1 MSHDVDEV
9 GNATLVAAAEAAGV
23 RRFVFVSVGAQQL
36 AAHTP
41 FTDAKRATEA
51 RIRSAAFESVIIRP
65 DAFQEVWLS
74 PVVGFDPVHAT
85 ARIFGKRTGRTRF
98 VGVDDVAEAIA
109 RIAVADTAP
118 GEVILGGPEA
128 LSTVEAADAFGRISG
143 RPMKVSHVPRFALT
157 VGSKAL
163 RSFRPVMASL
173 MGMALETDGVDSD
186 LDDSGFRAL
195 GITPRPVVGVPADPG
210 RAGRRLTRRRR
221 PPRRAPDDGRS
232 APADRHELGRA
243 ADADL
248 PEPRPQGL
256 AARLEVRVS
265 FGEHNVPVDRRLQL
279 GRRLRI
285 VGVFVRVGQVDD
297 PQVGE
302 PEALDNLHD
311 PRPFVGLP
319 VNLAVEP
326 VHGRPPVVQEHV
338 RGLGLGLAVAV
349 HLVDDEV
356 AAGAKDAQHL
366 GQHGG
371 RVREV
376 VEGV

>member
-1 MSHDVDEV
+1 VSHDVDEV

-85 ARIFGKRTGRTRF
+85 ARIFGKGTGRTRF

-195 GITPRPVVGVPADPG
+195 GITPRPVSEYL
-210 RAGRRLTRRRR
+210 RTLAG
-221 PPRRAPDDGRS
+221 
-232 APADRHELGRA
+232 
-243 ADADL
+243 
-248 PEPRPQGL
+248 Q
-256 AARLEVRVS
+256 
-265 FGEHNVPVDRRLQL
+265 
-279 GRRLRI
+279 
-285 VGVFVRVGQVDD
+285 
-297 PQVGE
+297 
-302 PEALDNLHD
+302 
-311 PRPFVGLP
+311 
-319 VNLAVEP
+319 
-326 VHGRPPVVQEHV
+326 
-338 RGLGLGLAVAV
+338 
-349 HLVDDEV
+349 
-356 AAGAKDAQHL
+356 AAG
-366 GQHGG
+366 
-371 RVREV
+371 
-376 VEGV
+376 